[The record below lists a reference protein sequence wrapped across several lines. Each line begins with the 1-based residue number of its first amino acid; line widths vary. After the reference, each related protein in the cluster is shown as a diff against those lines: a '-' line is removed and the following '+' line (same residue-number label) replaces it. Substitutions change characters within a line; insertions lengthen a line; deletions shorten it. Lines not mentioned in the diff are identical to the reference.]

1 MKKLRYVLIVAIL
14 LAVLIPFTVQAAGTF
29 YCSASYSGDGSGTF
43 ANPWGC
49 STQQELDYVINTLI
63 CGRYGGG
70 VLYRLFPTSYVFYD
84 IVWSTD
90 AGLHDPLPGRISWSP
105 ASHGCEPAGAVGR
118 HTGCGWRSG
127 DRRCGSG
134 AAPQTGL
141 ANMSGK
147 GFCLRLKVAGRIQD
161 RLSGAPFHY

>member
-29 YCSASYSGDGSGTF
+29 YCSAGYSNAGAGTF

-49 STQQELDYVINTLI
+49 STQAELDNVINTLI

-90 AGLHDPLPGRISWSP
+90 QVCTIRFQAEYPGRPPRTGVNLP
-105 ASHGCEPAGAVGR
+105 APLVASLAVAGALVIGGVGLVL
-118 HTGCGWRSG
+118 
-127 DRRCGSG
+127 RRKP
-134 AAPQTGL
+134 A
-141 ANMSGK
+141 
-147 GFCLRLKVAGRIQD
+147 
-161 RLSGAPFHY
+161 

>member
-14 LAVLIPFTVQAAGTF
+14 LAVVIPFTVQAAGTF
-29 YCSASYSGDGSGTF
+29 YCSASYSNNGSGSY
-43 ANPWGC
+43 ADPWGC

-90 AGLHDPLPGRISWSP
+90 QVCTIRFQAEYPGRPPRTGVNLP
-105 ASHGCEPAGAVGR
+105 APLIATLAVAGALVIGGVGLVL
-118 HTGCGWRSG
+118 
-127 DRRCGSG
+127 RRKP
-134 AAPQTGL
+134 A
-141 ANMSGK
+141 
-147 GFCLRLKVAGRIQD
+147 
-161 RLSGAPFHY
+161 